1 MLQDPVTEKFSFRL
15 ATKARACGFHVNR
28 SAWTIEKL
36 PLRDA
41 VATLEIEDQGRRHTA
56 SRVAVGVA
64 AGAVFLPLALV
75 GLTKKRNVQIYV
87 TVQTTAG
94 KTTKIVPGS
103 RHQMALDF
111 VNQFNA
117 FSKDISEQVP
127 SA

>member
-1 MLQDPVTEKFSFRL
+1 MDDKFPFKL
-15 ATKARACGFHVNR
+15 ATGARACGFHVNR
-28 SAWTIEKL
+28 GDWSIDKL
-36 PLRDA
+36 PLRG
-41 VATLEIEDQGRRHTA
+41 ATASLEVDDNGSRHTA

-64 AGAVFLPLALV
+64 AGVVFLPLALI

-87 TVQTTAG
+87 TVHTSAG

-117 FSKDISEQVP
+117 LSQQISEQVP
-127 SA
+127 SM